1 MTQEELNTLENIES
15 YFASI
20 EEGIMNFIDVF
31 AENIYNKLNLTEK
44 YIINN
49 YENKTQKEIADELN
63 ISQCWVSNYIT
74 KAKNKIKD
82 EYKNNY

>member
-1 MTQEELNTLENIES
+1 MLTTYSNENEIISEEIIL
-15 YFASI
+15 
-20 EEGIMNFIDVF
+20 D
-31 AENIYNKLNLTEK
+31 IYNKLNLTEK

-63 ISQCWVSNYIT
+63 ISQCWVSNYIR

-82 EYKNNY
+82 ENKNNY